1 MGSGAERPIDVGT
14 PIPGQ
19 HLGGGASG
27 RFILVD
33 GGCGQVKGR
42 GQRQAPGWWCCQL
55 GDGRLPRRHA
65 TIQVEQGAVFLCRH
79 HAIPGCR
86 YCANRRSSNGVGQ
99 PKIGSGLE
107 MNTARQPG
115 PNQTGFI
122 HGEGLNG
129 RRRPGET
136 NVGGQAVGGGVGAPT
151 AGAQVITTDTA
162 MITIGVQIRFAADPE
177 VIGADGQ
184 RAH

>member
-1 MGSGAERPIDVGT
+1 
-14 PIPGQ
+14 
-19 HLGGGASG
+19 
-27 RFILVD
+27 
-33 GGCGQVKGR
+33 
-42 GQRQAPGWWCCQL
+42 
-55 GDGRLPRRHA
+55 
-65 TIQVEQGAVFLCRH
+65 
-79 HAIPGCR
+79 
-86 YCANRRSSNGVGQ
+86 
-99 PKIGSGLE
+99 